1 MNEKLQ
7 SELSHVKK
15 ENLALKNKLDEM
27 LKREKS
33 YISKINSLKEELE
46 NLKTKQPPAKI
57 KIAGPVP
64 SPISI
69 NTNSN
74 SVHVNERS
82 LKKKS
87 KSKEDISP
95 QVKLIN
101 DMKSCKNK
109 MISS

>member
-1 MNEKLQ
+1 MVEKLQ
-7 SELSHVKK
+7 SELSHMKK

-27 LKREKS
+27 LKREKT

-46 NLKTKQPPAKI
+46 NLKAKQPPAKI
-57 KIAGPVP
+57 QTQSRITGPVP

-69 NTNSN
+69 HANG
-74 SVHVNERS
+74 VHVNERS

-95 QVKLIN
+95 QVKIIN
-101 DMKSCKNK
+101 DMKSCKN
-109 MISS
+109 I